1 MQAGLDGVWPYV
13 DELFGTDELEQSL
26 VADGVAVDASA
37 LRAGW
42 DGYVDGVL
50 AEATLTRPEGTAHP
64 ARRRP
69 ARHPHRADGLP
80 ARRDAAPAPRP
91 PGCVVVSTTVVP
103 RRGAGGC
110 RAVLD
115 PELPVLSIADLGIL
129 RDVAMADDGSVVV
142 TITPTYSGCPAMD
155 VIRRDVEDAVR
166 AAGFDR
172 VEVRTVLSPAWTTDW
187 LTESGRQ
194 ALQDYGIA
202 PPSRRTT
209 STGPVALSLSVR
221 CPQCGSPDT
230 RESSRFGSTACKS
243 LWVCNACREPFD
255 HMKAI

>member
-1 MQAGLDGVWPYV
+1 
-13 DELFGTDELEQSL
+13 
-26 VADGVAVDASA
+26 
-37 LRAGW
+37 
-42 DGYVDGVL
+42 
-50 AEATLTRPEGTAHP
+50 
-64 ARRRP
+64 
-69 ARHPHRADGLP
+69 
-80 ARRDAAPAPRP
+80 
-91 PGCVVVSTTVVP
+91 
-103 RRGAGGC
+103 
-110 RAVLD
+110 
-115 PELPVLSIADLGIL
+115 VLSIADLGIL
-129 RDVAMADDGSVVV
+129 RDVAMSDDGSVVV

-187 LTESGRQ
+187 LTESGRR

-202 PPSRRTT
+202 PPASRRTA
-209 STGPVALSLSVR
+209 SSGPVALSLSVR
-221 CPQCGSPDT
+221 CPHCGSPDT

>member
-1 MQAGLDGVWPYV
+1 VTTATHDLSAGQVRAI
-13 DELFGTDELEQSL
+13 
-26 VADGVAVDASA
+26 VA
-37 LRAGW
+37 
-42 DGYVDGVL
+42 
-50 AEATLTRPEGTAHP
+50 E
-64 ARRRP
+64 
-69 ARHPHRADGLP
+69 
-80 ARRDAAPAPRP
+80 
-91 PGCVVVSTTVVP
+91 
-103 RRGAGGC
+103 
-110 RAVLD
+110 VLD
-115 PELPVLSIADLGIL
+115 PEVPVLTIEDLGIL
-129 RDVAMADDGSVVV
+129 RDVLVDEAGHVSV

-187 LTESGRQ
+187 LTESGRR

-209 STGPVALSLSVR
+209 SNGPVALSLSVR